1 MKTREESCKILTL
14 SVNGFRYDFGN
25 GSRRE
30 TVYDSFHQTVYADKC
45 HENTH
50 KPSVGNAQLFIVDK
64 KVPLYQKKMTMQ
76 SIKKIVFSRAVASDA
91 MK

>member
-1 MKTREESCKILTL
+1 MAFDTIL
-14 SVNGFRYDFGN
+14 
-25 GSRRE
+25 E
-30 TVYDSFHQTVYADKC
+30 TVPAARQFTIASTKPFTPTNATK
-45 HENTH
+45 NTH

-76 SIKKIVFSRAVASDA
+76 SMKKIVFSRAVASDA